1 MKRARAIRRRR
12 MRERQ
17 ALIFGS
23 LVATLGVVGLGAVA
37 VYTSNATLPFDNG
50 FSYAEKPKDEVFP
63 TACLPENTL
72 PVSYAKIKVNI
83 YNTTERPGLATAVR
97 NDLSKRGLEIKD
109 VGNSDQRRV
118 GNAIVYGYKG
128 LSRAY
133 TLAAHFPDAAL
144 ILDERDDRTVDVL
157 IGDNFKALV
166 PAENVPL
173 EAETPMVGRQNCTK
187 LWQLSDA
194 VEPPEQ
200 SEDLDGEPED
210 APSDESSE
218 ESSEDA

>member
-23 LVATLGVVGLGAVA
+23 LVAALGVVGLGAVA
-37 VYTSNATLPFDNG
+37 VYTSDATLPFDSG

-97 NDLSKRGLEIKD
+97 NDLSKRGFEIKD

-118 GNAIVYGYKG
+118 GNAIVYGHKG

-144 ILDERDDRTVDVL
+144 ILDERDDRSVDVL
-157 IGDNFKALV
+157 VGDSFKALV
-166 PAENVPL
+166 PAESVPL
-173 EAETPMVGRQNCTK
+173 EAETPMVGRQNCTE

-194 VEPPEQ
+194 VEPPEDA
-200 SEDLDGEPED
+200 EDPDDPDGT
-210 APSDESSE
+210 PSDESSE